1 MAYLNPSQGYAREE
15 VAGELTSPGA
25 PVAGTDEV
33 WTIATTGTPTGG
45 TFRLSVGGRPTAAIA
60 YNANAAAVEAA
71 VEAIGAVGA
80 NVTSG
85 GGPLP
90 TGVTLTFTGP
100 RGRKSLGA
108 TYIALFSN
116 DLTGGTTPTVTTT
129 RTTPGVLA
137 TGRGAPKGSRLVRL
151 DTGVVHANTGT
162 ANAPSWT
169 AL

>member
-1 MAYLNPSQGYAREE
+1 MAYLNAAQGYAREE

-25 PVAGTDEV
+25 PAAGNDEV
-33 WTIATTGTPTGG
+33 WTVATTGTPTGG

-60 YNANAAAVEAA
+60 YNAAAAAVEAA

-80 NVTSG
+80 NVTPG

-108 TYIALFSN
+108 TYLAVFSN
-116 DLTGGTTPTVTTT
+116 DLTGGTTPTPTVT

-137 TGRGAPKGSRLVRL
+137 TGRGAPRGARLVRL
-151 DTGVVHANTGT
+151 DTGVVHYNAGT
-162 ANAPSWT
+162 ATAPTWT
-169 AL
+169 PM